1 MKYLQIFFLIAF
13 TTLTVLSCVRPEPHM
28 VSFTIDGLKNYE
40 LGPGET
46 ETTTLTIN
54 ETDPSL
60 DETVKL
66 SVENLPQGV
75 TASLRPDSGEPG
87 FITELTITVAEGETP
102 GLYPVQLI
110 AESTVRGRK
119 TYDFDIKVKQ
129 PPVCGLLKDYMGA
142 FDGLPEF
149 ESTVQ
154 PRGEIVE
161 NAGYHEI
168 NITNFGAL
176 NHTIAAQV
184 SCNEMRVLIP
194 HQALNADTSLAG
206 EGTFD
211 DAGRLHIQY
220 SFFVSGVMQPGRTF
234 HLIPKAP

>member
-1 MKYLQIFFLIAF
+1 M
-13 TTLTVLSCVRPEPHM
+13 
-28 VSFTIDGLKNYE
+28 
-40 LGPGET
+40 
-46 ETTTLTIN
+46 
-54 ETDPSL
+54 
-60 DETVKL
+60 
-66 SVENLPQGV
+66 
-75 TASLRPDSGEPG
+75 
-87 FITELTITVAEGETP
+87 
-102 GLYPVQLI
+102 QLI